1 MRRSSNH
8 YFLMIYAVLCKVQFI
23 GHFYLIYIII
33 MQINGLLK
41 MVVLGCVIVGA
52 VAPSALAQSAT
63 SKYPTP
69 AGPPRK
75 KYMFAQKDPECPVV
89 ANITKNTDEDADV
102 TGSYT
107 RVCYRSPAE
116 MLAEIDELRRIHTWA
131 DSTYQRRLAALPPG
145 GALVL
150 TIHRQGAKNTD
161 PANLTLTART
171 KDGTEVYTA
180 TPKPGT
186 GRFFGRDLYQAQQA
200 VPFIKPATPGPY
212 VLSITDNKL
221 RQVFEYQLA
230 IQ

>member
-1 MRRSSNH
+1 M
-8 YFLMIYAVLCKVQFI
+8 QFDC
-23 GHFYLIYIII
+23 
-33 MQINGLLK
+33 LLK
-41 MVVLGCVIVGA
+41 VVILGVGMLSMA
-52 VAPSALAQSAT
+52 APTASAQST

-131 DSTYQRRLAALPPG
+131 DSTYQRRLATLPPG
-145 GALVL
+145 GALLL
-150 TIHRQGAKNTD
+150 TIHRQGAKNAD
-161 PANLTLTART
+161 PSSLTLTART
-171 KDGTEVYTA
+171 KDGAEVYTA

-200 VPFIKPATPGPY
+200 VPFVKPTVPGPY
-212 VLSITDNKL
+212 LLSITDNKL
-221 RQVFEYQLA
+221 RQVFEYQLS
-230 IQ
+230 IP

>member
-1 MRRSSNH
+1 M
-8 YFLMIYAVLCKVQFI
+8 QFDS
-23 GHFYLIYIII
+23 
-33 MQINGLLK
+33 LLK
-41 MVVLGCVIVGA
+41 AVVLGVGLVS
-52 VAPSALAQSAT
+52 VAAPVALAQSA

-89 ANITKNTDEDADV
+89 ANITKNTDEDADI

-145 GALVL
+145 GALLL

-161 PANLTLTART
+161 FANLALVART
-171 KDGTEVYTA
+171 KDGAEVYTA
-180 TPKPGT
+180 TPKPST

-200 VPFIKPATPGPY
+200 VPFVKPAVPGPY
-212 VLSITDNKL
+212 LLSITDSRL
-221 RQVFEYQLA
+221 RQVFEYQLT
-230 IQ
+230 IP